1 MHTTYSFSSMH
12 DSLVEQIRWDQLDD
26 RRFEQIIEDKETFD
40 LEKEAFFQRYE
51 KYLKNKYEKNKHFTH
66 SKHLID
72 KLTVNQMENLADRCP
87 KLAEDKTFIGCLF
100 EKRFHFELD
109 PENAQLFSEEE
120 RREHLE
126 RMYKAA
132 AGHPQSFKSALLY
145 ELLENGLKLEI
156 FDEKY
161 FVEYLQN
168 PLRLNALNRKNV
180 KQSH

>member
-1 MHTTYSFSSMH
+1 MH

-168 PLRLNALNRKNV
+168 PLRLNALNKKKV